1 MDSREVEQMSRR
13 IHEDEYMS
21 SDIWKYNVDEPEY
34 KRGSRHNKIGMWI
47 MFIFYGIVLV
57 QVIHAMMV
65 LPFFPIPFA
74 ILLGLGFIVY
84 VAWRA
89 T

>member
-1 MDSREVEQMSRR
+1 VGRK

-21 SDIWKYNVDEPEY
+21 SDIWKYNLDPPEY

-47 MFIFYGIVLV
+47 MYIFYGIVLV
-57 QVIHAMMV
+57 QVIHAMTV

-74 ILLGLGFIVY
+74 ILLGLGFIYY

-89 T
+89 S

>member
-1 MDSREVEQMSRR
+1 MSKK
-13 IHEDEYMS
+13 IPLDEYMS
-21 SDIWKYNVDEPEY
+21 SDIWKYNVAEPEY

-47 MFIFYGIVLV
+47 MWIFYGIILI

-74 ILLGLGFIVY
+74 ILLGLGFIWY

>member
-1 MDSREVEQMSRR
+1 MSRR

-21 SDIWKYNVDEPEY
+21 SDIWKYNVSEPEY

-57 QVIHAMMV
+57 QVIHAMIV

-74 ILLGLGFIVY
+74 ILSGLGFIYY

-89 T
+89 SR

>member
-1 MDSREVEQMSRR
+1 MTKRR

-21 SDIWKYNVDEPEY
+21 SDIWKYNLDPPEY

-47 MFIFYGIVLV
+47 MYIFYGIVLV
-57 QVIHAMMV
+57 QVIHAMTV

-74 ILLGLGFIVY
+74 ILLGLGFIYY

-89 T
+89 S

>member
-1 MDSREVEQMSRR
+1 MSKEIPTKDYMQAGWDSGPSGW
-13 IHEDEYMS
+13 H
-21 SDIWKYNVDEPEY
+21 PY
-34 KRGSRHNKIGMWI
+34 KRGSRQNKIGMTI

-57 QVIHAMMV
+57 QVIHAMLV

-74 ILLGLGFIVY
+74 ILLGLGFIYY

>member
-1 MDSREVEQMSRR
+1 MGRK

-21 SDIWKYNVDEPEY
+21 SDIWKYNLDPPEY

-47 MFIFYGIVLV
+47 MYIFYGIVLV
-57 QVIHAMMV
+57 QVIHAMTV

-74 ILLGLGFIVY
+74 ILLGLGFIYY

-89 T
+89 S

>member
-1 MDSREVEQMSRR
+1 MNKK
-13 IHEDEYMS
+13 IPLDEYMS
-21 SDIWKYNVDEPEY
+21 SDIWKQNISPPEY

-47 MFIFYGIVLV
+47 MWIFYGIVIL
-57 QVIHAMMV
+57 QVFHAMSV
-65 LPFFPIPFA
+65 IPFFPITFT
-74 ILLGLGFIVY
+74 ILSGLGFIYY

>member
-1 MDSREVEQMSRR
+1 MSRR

-21 SDIWKYNVDEPEY
+21 SDIWKYNVSEPEY

-74 ILLGLGFIVY
+74 ILLGLGFICY

>member
-1 MDSREVEQMSRR
+1 MTKR

-21 SDIWKYNVDEPEY
+21 SDIWKYNLDPPEY

-47 MFIFYGIVLV
+47 MWIFYGIITV
-57 QVIHAMMV
+57 QLLHAFTVI
-65 LPFFPIPFA
+65 PFFPITFT
-74 ILLGLGFIVY
+74 ILLGLLFIVY

-89 T
+89 S

>member
-1 MDSREVEQMSRR
+1 MTRR

-21 SDIWKYNVDEPEY
+21 SDIWKYNLDPPEY

-47 MFIFYGIVLV
+47 MWLFYGIVIIQLLHAFT
-57 QVIHAMMV
+57 VI
-65 LPFFPIPFA
+65 PFFPITFS
-74 ILLGLGFIVY
+74 ILLGLGFICY

-89 T
+89 SYE

>member
-1 MDSREVEQMSRR
+1 MRKR

-21 SDIWKYNVDEPEY
+21 SDIWKYNLDPPEY

-57 QVIHAMMV
+57 QVIHAMIV

-74 ILLGLGFIVY
+74 ILSGLGFICY

>member
-1 MDSREVEQMSRR
+1 MTKRR

-21 SDIWKYNVDEPEY
+21 SDIWKYNLDEPEY

-47 MFIFYGIVLV
+47 MYIFYGIVLV
-57 QVIHAMMV
+57 QVIHAMTV
-65 LPFFPIPFA
+65 LPFFPITFS
-74 ILLGLGFIVY
+74 ILLGLFFIVY

-89 T
+89 S